1 MLRKYF
7 IFFIFFNFNFLTFA
21 QDNSIKMK
29 PVINL
34 EIAKIMAD
42 ACENHQSKTGYRP
55 VNIAIVDAGGDLVLF
70 RRQNNSFL
78 LSIDIAIAKANSSA
92 GIPVPTR
99 TIQDIVYGKDGKPGR
114 VPGLAHSENIVA
126 FPGGLPI
133 KTKNG
138 ILLGAIG
145 VSGAT
150 GDEDEQCANA
160 ALLAVDE
167 YL

>member
-1 MLRKYF
+1 MLKKYL
-7 IFFIFFNFNFLTFA
+7 IFLIFFNFSFITLA
-21 QDNSIKMK
+21 QNNSIKMK

-42 ACENHQSKTGYRP
+42 AYESHQKKTGYRP
-55 VNIAIVDAGGDLVLF
+55 INIAIVDSGGDLVLF
-70 RRQNNSFL
+70 IRQNNSFL

-99 TIQDIVYGKDGKPGR
+99 TIQDIVYGKDGKPDR
-114 VPGLAHSENIVA
+114 VPGLAHSKNIVA
-126 FPGGLPI
+126 FHGGLPI

-138 ILLGAIG
+138 MLSGGIG
-145 VSGAT
+145 MSGAK

-160 ALLAVDE
+160 AVLAVDE

>member
-1 MLRKYF
+1 MLRKF
-7 IFFIFFNFNFLTFA
+7 LILLIFLNFNFIVFA
-21 QDNSIKMK
+21 EDNSIKLK

-34 EIAKIMAD
+34 KIAKIMAD
-42 ACENHQSKTGYRP
+42 ACERHQKEIGYRP
-55 VNIAIVDAGGDLVLF
+55 KNIAIVDAGGDLILF

-78 LSIDIAIAKANSSA
+78 LSIDIALAKANSSA

-99 TIQDIVYGKDGKPGR
+99 TIQEIVYGKDGNSGR
-114 VPGLAHSENIVA
+114 VPGLVHSKNIVA
-126 FPGGLPI
+126 FPGGMPI
-133 KTKNG
+133 KTKEG

-150 GDEDEQCANA
+150 GDEDEQCAKA
-160 ALLAVDE
+160 ALLSIEE

>member
-7 IFFIFFNFNFLTFA
+7 IFFIFFIFNFLTFA

-70 RRQNNSFL
+70 RRQNDAYL
-78 LSIDIAIAKANSSA
+78 LSIDIAILSYRYDIISISNRCR
-92 GIPVPTR
+92 I
-99 TIQDIVYGKDGKPGR
+99 DIVSYR
-114 VPGLAHSENIVA
+114 YRINILSISYRYPIDIVSLSYRYDIDIVSIRYRYRIDVA
-126 FPGGLPI
+126 SI
-133 KTKNG
+133 ES
-138 ILLGAIG
+138 I
-145 VSGAT
+145 
-150 GDEDEQCANA
+150 
-160 ALLAVDE
+160 
-167 YL
+167 

>member
-1 MLRKYF
+1 MLKKYF
-7 IFFIFFNFNFLTFA
+7 IFFIFFNFTCLTFA
-21 QDNSIKMK
+21 QDKSIKMK

-42 ACENHQSKTGYRP
+42 ACENHQKKTGYRP
-55 VNIAIVDAGGDLVLF
+55 VTIAIVDSGGDLVLF

-114 VPGLAHSENIVA
+114 VPGLAHSKNIVA

-138 ILLGAIG
+138 TLLGAIG

>member
-7 IFFIFFNFNFLTFA
+7 IFLIFFIFSFSTFA
-21 QDNSIKMK
+21 QDNTIKMK

-34 EIAKIMAD
+34 KIAKIMAD
-42 ACENHQSKTGYRP
+42 ACESHQKKTGYRP

-99 TIQDIVYGKDGKPGR
+99 TIQDIVYGKDGKPGII
-114 VPGLAHSENIVA
+114 PGLAHSKDIVA
-126 FPGGLPI
+126 FAGGLPI
-133 KTKNG
+133 RTKDG
-138 ILLGAIG
+138 VLLGAIG

-150 GDEDEQCANA
+150 ADEDEQCAA
-160 ALLAVDE
+160 AAIKAVE
-167 YL
+167 GVL